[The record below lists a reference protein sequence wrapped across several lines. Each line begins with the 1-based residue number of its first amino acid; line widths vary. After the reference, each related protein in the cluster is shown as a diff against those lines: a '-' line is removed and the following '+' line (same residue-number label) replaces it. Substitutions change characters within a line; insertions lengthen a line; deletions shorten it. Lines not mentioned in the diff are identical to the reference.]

1 MSIDL
6 VASIAVKALDGLF
19 ARQTATAQNI
29 ANANSVGYVPA
40 RVSFEAALR
49 EAAEV
54 RPGDTPDAR
63 LARIR
68 SVTPSIDTPLPIDV
82 NPVRLDDEIATAS
95 ETTAR
100 YAMLIG
106 MLDRTLQIRQL
117 AVKGM

>member
-6 VASIAVKALDGLF
+6 VAAIAAKTLDGLF

-29 ANANSVGYVPA
+29 ANANSVGYVPM

-49 EAAEV
+49 DAATH
-54 RPGDTPDAR
+54 PGDTAATR
-63 LARIR
+63 LARIQ
-68 SVTPSIDTPLPIDV
+68 SVAPSIDAPLPIDV
-82 NPVRLDDEIATAS
+82 NTVRLDNELASAS

-106 MLDRTLQIRQL
+106 MLDRTLQIHQL
-117 AVKGM
+117 AIKGA